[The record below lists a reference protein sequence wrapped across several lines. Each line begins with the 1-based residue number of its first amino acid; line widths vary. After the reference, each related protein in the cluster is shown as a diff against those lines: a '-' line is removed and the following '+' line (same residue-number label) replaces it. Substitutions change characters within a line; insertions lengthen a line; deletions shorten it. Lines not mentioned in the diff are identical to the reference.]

1 MLNKDMLKRVA
12 GGVCWDNCPGEGT
25 CGHKF
30 CGTVGWENHKG
41 CFSIIRLNI
50 LNAQLA
56 PQIVLRLFCYN

>member
-30 CGTVGWENHKG
+30 CGTVGWENLKG
-41 CFSIIRLNI
+41 C
-50 LNAQLA
+50 
-56 PQIVLRLFCYN
+56 